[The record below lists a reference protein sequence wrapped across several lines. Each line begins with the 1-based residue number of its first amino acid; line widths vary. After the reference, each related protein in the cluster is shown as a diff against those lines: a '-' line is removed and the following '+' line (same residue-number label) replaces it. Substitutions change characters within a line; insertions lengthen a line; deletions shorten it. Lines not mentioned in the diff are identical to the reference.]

1 MSINNNETHKF
12 VNLSHAL
19 LSIIVYNLKD
29 NIDKICFSLVCKR
42 WFDNRNRYLLF
53 DSNNLYCIDKDSSRI
68 TLSSFRSLIYES
80 ISQKKQCSMLV
91 SSQHRDIGIY
101 DHIVDLD
108 SIESIDEIDQNIVK
122 ASMSIY
128 LQYGVDKSDKLFT
141 RLYDLIGKSNV
152 TSIEECRTLKHRIPT
167 NITSLSFEHFFNE
180 PLFKGCFPPN
190 LKKLK
195 LHGNFNQV
203 IEVGVLPDTLESFE
217 IFTLSQILEPGVLP
231 TSLKVF
237 KILDLAPDNYLKVGS
252 LPPNLEEFVHHGRDI
267 YIDSNVLPNSLIKLH
282 NAPVSW
288 MMSIKNLE
296 NLRSLNFTCPGIIPN
311 SVNNLFIQDR
321 RDDIVIPEGILPDS
335 VQNIKLSQ
343 VLFPTTTKM
352 VDNIS
357 FKGYRDNKSCI
368 RKLDDQYYIVFG
380 YNNNKF
386 IASLFHKSMFLDRV
400 NVVKILL
407 DKKR

>member
-1 MSINNNETHKF
+1 MDINNN
-12 VNLSHAL
+12 NNNNQ
-19 LSIIVYNLKD
+19 YC
-29 NIDKICFSLVCKR
+29 NI
-42 WFDNRNRYLLF
+42 
-53 DSNNLYCIDKDSSRI
+53 
-68 TLSSFRSLIYES
+68 
-80 ISQKKQCSMLV
+80 
-91 SSQHRDIGIY
+91 
-101 DHIVDLD
+101 
-108 SIESIDEIDQNIVK
+108 
-122 ASMSIY
+122 SMSKQ
-128 LQYGVDKSDKLFT
+128 LQYGDKSDKLFT
-141 RLYDLIGKSNV
+141 RLYDLIGQSKV
-152 TSIEECRTLKHRIPT
+152 TSIKECMTLKHRIPT

-190 LKKLK
+190 LEKLK
-195 LHGNFNQV
+195 LHGNFNQR
-203 IEVGVLPDTLESFE
+203 IEVGALPDTLESFE
-217 IFTLSQILEPGVLP
+217 VNTLNQILEPGVLP

-237 KILDLAPDNYLKVGS
+237 KILEYAPNNYLKVGS
-252 LPPNLEEFVHHGRDI
+252 LTPNLQEFVHHGKDI

-343 VLFPTTTKM
+343 VLFPTIKM

-357 FKGYRDNKSCI
+357 FEDYLNNKSCNI

-380 YNNNKF
+380 HNYNKF
-386 IASLFHKSMFLDRV
+386 IKFIPQI
-400 NVVKILL
+400 NVF
-407 DKKR
+407 RQS